1 MIIGPGI
8 ALVLAAAG
16 GLAIGRRGATVTEPS
31 TVLRGT
37 RAGVS

>member
-8 ALVLAAAG
+8 ALLLTAAA

-31 TVLRGT
+31 SVLRGIP
-37 RAGVS
+37 AGVS